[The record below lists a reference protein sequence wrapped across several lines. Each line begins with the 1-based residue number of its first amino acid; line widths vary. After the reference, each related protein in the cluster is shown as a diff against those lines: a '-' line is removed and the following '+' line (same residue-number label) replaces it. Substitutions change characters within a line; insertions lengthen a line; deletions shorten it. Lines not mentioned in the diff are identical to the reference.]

1 MPVHENLPPP
11 SPPDFKPPDSLT
23 RFAGLVADHT
33 EMPLAEAALE
43 IGRVE
48 DPDFDHDM
56 AQGRLDDL
64 REMVRAADPG
74 ESADPVRRLESLRH
88 VLAEDAGF
96 SGHPQELG
104 RPAASCL
111 HLVLQ
116 RQTGLPILLSILY
129 MEMARS
135 IGLPLKGIGLPGRFI
150 VRLDGV
156 LPPVFADPFDQGIF
170 LDEGGCAALLDE
182 ISGGNLQ
189 MQPEYMHPWS
199 KRRIIWRLLN
209 NLKVAY
215 VEVQD
220 LRRARQVVDHQITL
234 QPAAPEPWRD
244 RGLLAYRSLLFGQ
257 AVGDLETYLEMA
269 PRAEDGAAIRLQLKS
284 LRRLIGSMN

>member
-1 MPVHENLPPP
+1 MAPP
-11 SPPDFKPPDSLT
+11 SPPNFKPPDSLV
-23 RFAGLVADHT
+23 RFAKLVVGRPQV
-33 EMPLAEAALE
+33 PLAEAALE

-48 DPDFDHDM
+48 DPDFDGDL
-56 AQGRLDDL
+56 ARGRLDDL
-64 REMVRAADPG
+64 KEMVRAADPG
-74 ESADPVRRLESLRH
+74 ESADPVGRLESLRH
-88 VLAEDAGF
+88 VLVEEAGF
-96 SGHPQELG
+96 SGHPKEVG

-135 IGLPLKGIGLPGRFI
+135 IGLALKGVGLPGRFI
-150 VRLDGV
+150 VRLADV
-156 LPPVFADPFDQGIF
+156 LPPVFADPFDQGIL

-199 KRRIIWRLLN
+199 NRRILWRLLN

-215 VEVQD
+215 VEAQD

-269 PRAEDGAAIRLQLKS
+269 PKAKDGPAIRLQLKS
-284 LRRLIGSMN
+284 LRRLVGCIN